1 MSRLRVAVAM
11 SGGVDSAVSALLLK
25 RRGFDVFG
33 VYMINWDRA
42 EEGTSTC
49 PRTKDEADARYACEK
64 LHIPFI
70 SVNFV
75 KEYWNDV
82 FVNMLENYRHGRT
95 VVPDIAC
102 NRHIKFER
110 FRNYAV
116 EKHGA
121 QFIATG
127 HYVSTSLGDFQENR
141 LRPAENVPDI
151 RLLCGLDPLKDQSYF
166 LCTLKQEQLN
176 VAMFPVGSMTK
187 TNVRRIA
194 KEQGLDEIATKPES
208 MGICFVGKRKN
219 FNGFIDQYIEP
230 CPGEIRTLS
239 GKLLG
244 RHEGV
249 HHFTLGKR
257 IPIQGCHLGYFVAN
271 IDSEN
276 RIVYACKGS
285 HHPSLYA
292 TEFSISEP
300 QWICKNPLADREHVT
315 VECRIQ
321 RTHPPIACSLKR
333 LGESVLL
340 VKPVLPLRAVANG
353 QMCVF
358 YNGRECLGGGE
369 VQKIT
374 STLDY

>member
-25 RRGFDVFG
+25 RRGYDVFG
-33 VYMINWDRA
+33 VYMINWDHA

-49 PRTKDEADARYACEK
+49 PRTKDEADARSACEK
-64 LHIPFI
+64 LRIPFV

-141 LRPAENVPDI
+141 LRP
-151 RLLCGLDPLKDQSYF
+151 
-166 LCTLKQEQLN
+166 
-176 VAMFPVGSMTK
+176 
-187 TNVRRIA
+187 
-194 KEQGLDEIATKPES
+194 
-208 MGICFVGKRKN
+208 
-219 FNGFIDQYIEP
+219 
-230 CPGEIRTLS
+230 
-239 GKLLG
+239 
-244 RHEGV
+244 
-249 HHFTLGKR
+249 
-257 IPIQGCHLGYFVAN
+257 
-271 IDSEN
+271 
-276 RIVYACKGS
+276 
-285 HHPSLYA
+285 
-292 TEFSISEP
+292 
-300 QWICKNPLADREHVT
+300 DRDHVT

-333 LGESVLL
+333 SGESLLL

-358 YNGRECLGGGE
+358 YDGRECLGGGE
-369 VQKIT
+369 VQKII